1 VKSIMPI
8 SLRRLGALLT
18 VATATLLGSAA
29 AWAGP
34 YSSLTV
40 FGDSL
45 SDVGNIKLAS
55 PSSVPNPPYP
65 LGRFSDGLNW
75 IDVLAAGLGLP
86 SASVASLAGGTN
98 YAFGGARTGTASN
111 PPGVLA
117 QVAGLWAPTHSTG
130 ADPTGLYVVV
140 GGGNDMRDA
149 RSAAG
154 GNDITREAAAQA
166 AAFNIFQAVYAL
178 ASAGAKHV
186 LISTLP
192 DLGNSP
198 EAVNLNKVAE
208 SRDATQ
214 RYNAAVAGL
223 EGTLEALF
231 AGLDVMVLDMA
242 AVGDEII
249 DDALNNGGATYGIT
263 NLTVGC
269 FFVGNCSSGDSLFS
283 DSLHPSAAAYAVIGA
298 AALALVVPLP
308 ATVSLLGAGLLAMG
322 FTRRRRAALPV
333 RR

>member
-1 VKSIMPI
+1 MSI

-18 VATATLLGSAA
+18 VATAALLGSAA
-29 AWAGP
+29 AQAGP

-45 SDVGNIKLAS
+45 SDVGNIFIATGGA
-55 PSSVPNPPYP
+55 VPTAPYYH
-65 LGRFSDGLNW
+65 GRFSDGLNW

-98 YAFGGARTGTASN
+98 YAFGGARTGTDTN

-117 QVAGLWAPTHSTG
+117 QVAGLWGPTHAA
-130 ADPTGLYVVV
+130 ADPNGLYVVV

-149 RSAAG
+149 RSANAG
-154 GNDITREAAAQA
+154 TDVTREAAAQA
-166 AAFNIFQAVYAL
+166 AAFNIFQSVAL
-178 ASAGAKHV
+178 LAQAGAKHV

-192 DLGNSP
+192 DLGNTP
-198 EAVNLNKVAE
+198 EAVKLNDVAD
-208 SRDATQ
+208 SRDASQ
-214 RYNAAVAGL
+214 RYNNAVAGL

-231 AGLDVMVLDMA
+231 TGLDVIVLDMA
-242 AVGDEII
+242 AIGNEII
-249 DDALNNGGATYGIT
+249 DDALHNGGATFGIT
-263 NLTVGC
+263 NVTTGC
-269 FFVGNCSSGDSLFS
+269 FFLNSCSNGDSLFS
-283 DSLHPSAAAYAVIGA
+283 DDLHPSAAAYAVIGN

-322 FTRRRRAALPV
+322 FARRRRAAVPV